1 MTKRRWVGM
10 LSALAAAGAAV
21 AQTPVP
27 AESGGTFSIAVPGPA
42 GAPDVMMY
50 RANHVAGTPGDNVT
64 FIASEFSF
72 EGGVVK
78 NAPYSAQAVTETTQ
92 RLADGNRIS
101 HKTTATLYRD
111 KDGRTRREETIGAIG
126 PWSSNAEP
134 FQTIFI
140 NDPVSKTNMIL
151 DSRNKTVEKMTSP
164 EVRTFKGQAG
174 ATGAVGMVGFA
185 PANRV
190 ATLTPGPGQPAMVG
204 VAGSLS
210 ARTMMMAPDQNGKT
224 EPLPAQTIEG
234 VRAEGSRST
243 VTIPAGSIGNDLAI
257 EIVSERWYS
266 PELQTVVMTKRNDPR
281 MGETVY
287 RLTNINRN
295 EPARS
300 LFEAPADYTV
310 VDQQQL
316 KRNAEEQFRRAM
328 EEKSLREKAKE

>member
-1 MTKRRWVGM
+1 MTKRQWVG
-10 LSALAAAGAAV
+10 LFPALAAAAAAV

-27 AESGGTFSIAVPGPA
+27 AERSGTFTIAVP
-42 GAPDVMMY
+42 APQPGGQDVMY
-50 RANHVAGTPGDNVT
+50 RTSGAVGAMGANVA

-111 KDGRTRREETIGAIG
+111 SDGRTRREETIGAIG
-126 PWSSNAEP
+126 PWASNAEP
-134 FQTIFI
+134 FTTIFI
-140 NDPVSKTNMIL
+140 NDPVSKTSLIL
-151 DSRNKTVEKMTSP
+151 NSQNKTVEKMTSP
-164 EVRTFKGQAG
+164 EVRT
-174 ATGAVGMVGFA
+174 
-185 PANRV
+185 
-190 ATLTPGPGQPAMVG
+190 
-204 VAGSLS
+204 LS
-210 ARTMMMAPDQNGKT
+210 ARGPAGMGPAIAARRVTQWTGPG
-224 EPLPAQTIEG
+224 EPATFSVAGTLSAGTIVSADSNTKNESLGAQTIEG
-234 VRAEGSRST
+234 VRAEGTRTT
-243 VTIPAGSIGNDLAI
+243 VTLPAGSIGNDLPI
-257 EIVSERWYS
+257 DIVSERWYS

-287 RLTNINRN
+287 RLTNLSRS

-316 KRNAEEQFRRAM
+316 KRNAEEQFKLQRL
-328 EEKSLREKAKE
+328 EEKGLREKGKE